1 MSSVRRRT
9 GSTGPTMR
17 MTVALAAGLALAG
30 CQTAGVRPF
39 DGAVGYTFEY
49 ESGAWRVTYTDAITR
64 DWRILEDGALAAC
77 ARETGRAVD
86 SLRLV
91 DVGRNEFS
99 RNVPVPVSYPAGV
112 ITTPTGGN
120 GSAVAR
126 PETPQTFNQTVQVT
140 RRMAF
145 RQITAV
151 CQTV

>member
-1 MSSVRRRT
+1 
-9 GSTGPTMR
+9 MR
-17 MTVALAAGLALAG
+17 MTVALAAGLVMAG

-49 ESGAWRVTYTDAITR
+49 ESGAWRVSYTDAITR
-64 DWRILEDGALAAC
+64 DWQILEEGALAAC

-99 RNVPVPVSYPAGV
+99 RNVPVSVSYPAGV

-145 RQITAV
+145 RQVTAV

>member
-1 MSSVRRRT
+1 
-9 GSTGPTMR
+9 MR
-17 MTVALAAGLALAG
+17 ITVALAAGLVMAG

-39 DGAVGYTFEY
+39 DGAVGYTFENQ
-49 ESGAWRVTYTDAITR
+49 SGAWHVSYTDAITL
-64 DWRILEDGALAAC
+64 DWQILEEGALAAC

-99 RNVPVPVSYPAGV
+99 RNVPVSVSYPAGV

-145 RQITAV
+145 RQVTAV